1 MGAVQSLVRKCFG
14 KTEDNSAEFT
24 RNRTTGAS
32 IVKEDPDGPLDAT
45 SRENILEDLNSSES
59 NPKPVGRS
67 KTMESGRE
75 KARILNETFNNTID
89 QSDSDQS
96 KPLLDQTSAGDHFDE
111 VDGIRS
117 SEDNS
122 SNSSSVEDHQGRQ
135 SVASSLSSNS
145 KKSSTEELQKE
156 EIQEDNNEDEDYDLP
171 KPFNGP
177 EDGPYDLPKKNQ
189 LERLN
194 SDYDY
199 PQPMSAQN
207 NEDPYDMPREDPYDM
222 PKTSNQSSNA
232 VPKAAMRI
240 DSDYD
245 ELPVRKSEPEM
256 DYDELPLRSSREKL
270 LSEEDGDYDELPK
283 KSQFPPMSQSQQS
296 VADAEE
302 EYDELPLKNK
312 NVRQESIDEDY
323 DVPRNWQN

>member
-1 MGAVQSLVRKCFG
+1 M
-14 KTEDNSAEFT
+14 
-24 RNRTTGAS
+24 
-32 IVKEDPDGPLDAT
+32 
-45 SRENILEDLNSSES
+45 EDLNSSES

-96 KPLLDQTSAGDHFDE
+96 KPLLDQTSAGDQFDE

-122 SNSSSVEDHQGRQ
+122 SNSSSVEEHQGRQ

-145 KKSSTEELQKE
+145 KKSSTEELQKQ
-156 EIQEDNNEDEDYDLP
+156 IQEENNEDEDYDLP

-177 EDGPYDLPKKNQ
+177 EEGPYDLPKKNQ

-222 PKTSNQSSNA
+222 PKTPNQSSNA

-256 DYDELPLRSSREKL
+256 DYDELPLRSSREKF

-283 KSQFPPMSQSQQS
+283 KSQFSPMSQSQQS

>member
-1 MGAVQSLVRKCFG
+1 M
-14 KTEDNSAEFT
+14 
-24 RNRTTGAS
+24 
-32 IVKEDPDGPLDAT
+32 
-45 SRENILEDLNSSES
+45 EDLNSSES

-67 KTMESGRE
+67 KTMDAGRE
-75 KARILNETFNNTID
+75 KMRILNETFDDTID
-89 QSDSDQS
+89 QSDSEQS
-96 KPLLDQTSAGDHFDE
+96 KQPLLDHTSAGDHFDE
-111 VDGIRS
+111 VDGIGS

-122 SNSSSVEDHQGRQ
+122 SKSSSVEEHKGRQ
-135 SVASSLSSNS
+135 SVASSLCSNS
-145 KKSSTEELQKE
+145 KKSSTEELQK
-156 EIQEDNNEDEDYDLP
+156 EDNNEDEDYDLP

-222 PKTSNQSSNA
+222 PKTPNQSNNA

-245 ELPVRKSEPEM
+245 ELPVRKNEPEM

-296 VADAEE
+296 VAEDDE
-302 EYDELPLKNK
+302 EYDELPLKSK
-312 NVRQESIDEDY
+312 NVRHESIDEDY

>member
-1 MGAVQSLVRKCFG
+1 M
-14 KTEDNSAEFT
+14 
-24 RNRTTGAS
+24 
-32 IVKEDPDGPLDAT
+32 
-45 SRENILEDLNSSES
+45 EDLNSSES
-59 NPKPVGRS
+59 NPKPAGRS
-67 KTMESGRE
+67 KTIETGRE

-89 QSDSDQS
+89 ESESDQS
-96 KPLLDQTSAGDHFDE
+96 KQPLLDHTSAGDHFDE
-111 VDGIRS
+111 VDGIGS

-122 SNSSSVEDHQGRQ
+122 SKSSIVEEHQGRQ
-135 SVASSLSSNS
+135 SAASSLSSNS
-145 KKSSTEELQKE
+145 KKSSMEELQK
-156 EIQEDNNEDEDYDLP
+156 EDNNEDEDYDLP
-171 KPFNGP
+171 K
-177 EDGPYDLPKKNQ
+177 
-189 LERLN
+189 RLN

-222 PKTSNQSSNA
+222 PKVPNQSNNA

-245 ELPVRKSEPEM
+245 ELPVRKNEPEM

-296 VADAEE
+296 VAEDDE
-302 EYDELPLKNK
+302 EYDELPLKSK
-312 NVRQESIDEDY
+312 NVRHESIDEDY